1 MVFSDKYFLITFNRE
16 FKKLEIKSYPKE
28 KKVDRDQLSRE
39 ILKQKLW
46 IGASLIVDGKFLFEF

>member
-39 ILKQKLW
+39 MLKQK
-46 IGASLIVDGKFLFEF
+46 